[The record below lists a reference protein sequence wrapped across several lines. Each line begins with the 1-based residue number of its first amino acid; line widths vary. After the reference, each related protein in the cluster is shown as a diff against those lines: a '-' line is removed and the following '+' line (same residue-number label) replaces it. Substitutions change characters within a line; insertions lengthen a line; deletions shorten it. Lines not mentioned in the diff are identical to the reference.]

1 MVISNMSSHNTAL
14 TAFVERYNEI
24 IKNTTSNK
32 LEWIAE
38 IIKNDDTFSR
48 TVFRL
53 DEYFSSGVNVVWH
66 IFPENETVY
75 VYTAADEVQICRGE
89 KICSGAPAVVDF
101 EITAKDI
108 FRKD

>member
-1 MVISNMSSHNTAL
+1 MSSHKIGL
-14 TAFVERYNEI
+14 TTFIERYSDI
-24 IKNTTSNK
+24 IKNTTNNK

-38 IIKNDDTFSR
+38 IINNDDTFSR

-53 DEYFSSGVNVVWH
+53 DEYFDAGVKAVWH

-89 KICSGAPAVVDF
+89 KIGSGTPDVVDF

-108 FRKD
+108 FRKN